1 MRGENVERGDV
12 CRRCFDRSDM
22 HLALLADV
30 MCGEELWPQLF
41 GLAFHHDFS
50 FPMSIFPLTASAACQ
65 YSLPIFTLSLTVLNP
80 SDRRLRGGEAS
91 RRLITARA
99 DEGRRYPTGGS
110 PSGRKRFVYLPYTI
124 KVFVRI
130 TRHPVQPVLARIL
143 RLFRIHDRILREEV
157 PCRLGMSRQLRGGVG
172 SPAYRAT
179 QLHPAQ

>member
-1 MRGENVERGDV
+1 MPEM
-12 CRRCFDRSDM
+12 FDRSDM

-50 FPMSIFPLTASAACQ
+50 FPIFILHLTASAACQ

-91 RRLITARA
+91 RPLITARA
-99 DEGRRYPTGGS
+99 DEGRRYPTGRIAFGS
-110 PSGRKRFVYLPYTI
+110 EALCLSAIYY

-130 TRHPVQPVLARIL
+130 TRHPAQPVLARIP
-143 RLFRIHDRILREEV
+143 RLIRIHARILRGGV
-157 PCRLGMSRQLRGGVG
+157 PCRLGMNRQLRGGVG

-179 QLHPAQ
+179 QLDPAQ

>member
-1 MRGENVERGDV
+1 MPEM
-12 CRRCFDRSDM
+12 FDRSDM

-50 FPMSIFPLTASAACQ
+50 FPIFIFPRTASAACQ
-65 YSLPIFTLSLTVLNP
+65 YSLPIFTLSLTVVNP

-91 RRLITARA
+91 RPLITARA

-124 KVFVRI
+124 KYSFGSHGIQRNQCLLEFFVYFEFMPVFFEEECRV
-130 TRHPVQPVLARIL
+130 VL
-143 RLFRIHDRILREEV
+143 E
-157 PCRLGMSRQLRGGVG
+157 GVG
-172 SPAYRAT
+172 S
-179 QLHPAQ
+179 